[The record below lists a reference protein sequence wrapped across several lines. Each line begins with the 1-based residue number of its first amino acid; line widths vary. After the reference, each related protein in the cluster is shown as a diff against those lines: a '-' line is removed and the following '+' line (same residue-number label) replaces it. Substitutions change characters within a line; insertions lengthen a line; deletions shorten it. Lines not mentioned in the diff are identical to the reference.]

1 MAIFFH
7 AGNHT
12 ITYSSLH
19 TVENTRCVGVVDK
32 DGVHLTS
39 KANRNAALLI
49 CDRMLMLKLEGV
61 KVDGGELTSGVVK
74 RARW

>member
-1 MAIFFH
+1 M
-7 AGNHT
+7 
-12 ITYSSLH
+12 
-19 TVENTRCVGVVDK
+19 GVVDK

-39 KANRNAALLI
+39 KANRNAAVLI
-49 CDRMLMLKLEGV
+49 CDRKLMLKLEGV

>member
-1 MAIFFH
+1 
-7 AGNHT
+7 
-12 ITYSSLH
+12 
-19 TVENTRCVGVVDK
+19 VGVVDK

-39 KANRNAALLI
+39 KANRNAAVLI

-74 RARW
+74 RARR